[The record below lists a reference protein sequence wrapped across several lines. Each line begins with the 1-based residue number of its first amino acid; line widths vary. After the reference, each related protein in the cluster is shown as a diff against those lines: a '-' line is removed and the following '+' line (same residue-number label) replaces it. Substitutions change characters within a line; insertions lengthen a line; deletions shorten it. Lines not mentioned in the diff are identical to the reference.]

1 MKNFDPEKET
11 AFLIK
16 LQKEAIIHDAIKK
29 IYQTEGR
36 DYTEVSNERHDL
48 NFN

>member
-1 MKNFDPEKET
+1 MKNFDPEKEA

-16 LQKEAIIHDAIKK
+16 LQKEAVIRHAIKK
-29 IYQTEGR
+29 IYQTEGK

-48 NFN
+48 NFH